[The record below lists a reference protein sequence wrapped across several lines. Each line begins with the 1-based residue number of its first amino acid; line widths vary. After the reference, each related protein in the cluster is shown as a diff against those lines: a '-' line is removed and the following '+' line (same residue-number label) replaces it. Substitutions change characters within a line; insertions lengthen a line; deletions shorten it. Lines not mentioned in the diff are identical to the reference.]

1 MPAKKRNK
9 VVGYKGVYYIMSKDP
24 TGKPERVYYI
34 MYRKDGKLIDEK
46 AGRASKDDMTP
57 AKAASIRSDRMYG
70 KAPSNQ
76 EKRRAIVDAEQQAKD
91 IEENRWTVSRL
102 WTAYK
107 ENNPAL
113 KGIITDE
120 NRFRNH
126 LEPVFGDREP
136 QTILPLDV
144 DRLRLK
150 MLKTH
155 KPATVRNTLE
165 LLRRIINFGVN
176 KNLCAGLS
184 FKIEFPNVDN
194 ETTEDL
200 TPDQLQAL
208 LKALDETEYKTAAAM
223 LKLALYSGMRRGE
236 LFRLMWTDI
245 NFEKGFIAIRNPKGG
260 KGQAIPMNDAAR
272 AVLET
277 FPRKKIKTDDKDEIL
292 LSEYVF
298 PGKGGGQRVDIIK
311 SAKKIMEAAG
321 IPASFRPFHGLRHV
335 FASTLASSGQVDMY
349 VLQKLL
355 THKSG
360 AMTQRYAHLRDE
372 ALKDASNIMSNV
384 FKPVKA
390 EQKKVVKI
398 DRTGGQ

>member
-1 MPAKKRNK
+1 MPARKRNK
-9 VVGYKGVYYIMSKDP
+9 VVGYKGVYFIMSKDP
-24 TGKPERVYYI
+24 AGKTERIYYI

-57 AKAASIRSDRMYG
+57 AKAASIRTNRMYG

-76 EKRRAIVDAEQQAKD
+76 EKRQAIVDAEQQTKD

-107 ENNPAL
+107 ENKPGL
-113 KGIITDE
+113 KGFVTDE

-150 MLKTH
+150 MMKTH
-155 KPATVRNTLE
+155 KPGTVRNVLE

-176 KNLCAGLS
+176 KNLCSGLS

-200 TPDQLQAL
+200 TPDQLQSL

-236 LFRLMWTDI
+236 LFRLKWTDI
-245 NFEKGFIAIRNPKGG
+245 DLERGFISIRNPKGG

-272 AVLET
+272 AVLEAI
-277 FPRKKIKTDDKDEIL
+277 PRKKIMAENKDDIL
-292 LSEYVF
+292 FSEYVF

-321 IPASFRPFHGLRHV
+321 IPAKFRPFHGLRHV

-349 VLQKLL
+349 VLQRLL

-360 AMTQRYAHLRDE
+360 AMTARYAHLRDE
-372 ALKDASNIMSNV
+372 TLKDASAVMNDI
-384 FKPVKA
+384 FKP
-390 EQKKVVKI
+390 QKKVVPLESRK
-398 DRTGGQ
+398 